1 MKSTVAKMGASF
13 LAGALIVGGGA
24 YAATQSNNQV
34 NACINKSTRVMTLA
48 PASGK
53 CPSGTSSLSWN
64 IEGPQG
70 PQGPQG
76 IQGIQGI
83 QGPAGDKG
91 AAGATGSASA
101 TSALAINV
109 SALAE
114 KLLPSVVSISVKTA
128 TGSGTGSGSIFQS
141 GTSLSYVL
149 TNNHVITG
157 ATKVTVELE
166 DGSEVDGQVVGFD
179 TAYDLAVVL
188 IKQGNL
194 PTVTFGDSSKMR
206 IGEPVVAIGSPLG
219 LSGTV
224 TSGIISAL
232 HRPVTTG
239 GTGSEAYIDALQT
252 DTAINPGNS
261 GGPLVNAASEVI
273 GVNSAIATLSTTT
286 SSGGSI
292 GLGFSIPINQAKRI
306 ANEIINSAT
315 ISNATVITKGTST
328 RPLLGVTFDTTYT
341 GIGAKI
347 GSVTSGG
354 AADLAGISAGNI
366 IKSVD
371 GTLVKDN
378 VETIVRIRSHAPG
391 ERAVLVVE
399 VSGTNKTFNVTLGSA
414 PSNNG

>member
-1 MKSTVAKMGASF
+1 M
-13 LAGALIVGGGA
+13 
-24 YAATQSNNQV
+24 
-34 NACINKSTRVMTLA
+34 C
-48 PASGK
+48 
-53 CPSGTSSLSWN
+53 SS
-64 IEGPQG
+64 
-70 PQGPQG
+70 
-76 IQGIQGI
+76 
-83 QGPAGDKG
+83 D
-91 AAGATGSASA
+91 
-101 TSALAINV
+101 
-109 SALAE
+109 
-114 KLLPSVVSISVKTA
+114 
-128 TGSGTGSGSIFQS
+128 
-141 GTSLSYVL
+141 
-149 TNNHVITG
+149 
-157 ATKVTVELE
+157 LE
-166 DGSEVDGQVVGFD
+166 IDGQVVGFD

-354 AADLAGISAGNI
+354 AADLAGITAGNI